1 MRAAPL
7 VCAALLLAG
16 HALAQDAAGGGDGA
30 MCRGFCDA
38 DAKRCRADAKD
49 LGAHEAA
56 PLDPNDF
63 NVHAHPQAPHDDFS
77 NEKQRAVERAAD
89 QDRFAASQTCTAA
102 RRACV
107 QRCAAPAAASASAP

>member
-38 DAKRCRADAKD
+38 DAKRC
-49 LGAHEAA
+49 
-56 PLDPNDF
+56 
-63 NVHAHPQAPHDDFS
+63 
-77 NEKQRAVERAAD
+77 